1 MSGFASLALANNI
14 KKIPAGFAGSN
25 GPPPSVITFVTQS
38 ATATTTA
45 SVNVTAAAGAFVVLT
60 AGAEQLNLVQPAI
73 TTVTGLGLTWTRRTF
88 YQNQLGTKGGQANPA
103 GQRLEVW
110 YAVNNTAS
118 PITNTVTV
126 NYDVTFDDQAMTVV
140 TYSGVNTSFP
150 WDSSGPYSTALVGPD
165 PSVTISSIPANSL
178 ALLASFASVGS
189 IFATPA
195 GWTENGRVQNSNGT
209 NWAFT
214 TTWSKSF
221 TSSQS
226 SLLVTATGGGGQL
239 NTTYPL
245 IADVLNGP

>member
-1 MSGFASLALANNI
+1 MSGFFTLAMANNI
-14 KKIPAGFAGSN
+14 KKITGFAGSA

-38 ATATTTA
+38 TTTTTTA
-45 SVNVTAAAGAFVVLT
+45 SVNVTAAAGAFIVLT
-60 AGAEQLNLVQPAI
+60 AGAEQVNFVQPAI

-88 YQNQLGTKGGQANPA
+88 YQNQLGNRVGQGIPA

-150 WDSSGPYSTALVGPD
+150 WDSGGPYSTGLVGPD

-178 ALLASFASVGS
+178 ALVASFLSVGV
-189 IFATPA
+189 FLTTPS
-195 GWTENGRVQNSNGT
+195 GWTENGRVQNSSGT
-209 NWAFT
+209 NWAFV

-226 SLLVTATGGGGQL
+226 SLLVTATGGGGQAA
-239 NTTYPL
+239 TTFPL